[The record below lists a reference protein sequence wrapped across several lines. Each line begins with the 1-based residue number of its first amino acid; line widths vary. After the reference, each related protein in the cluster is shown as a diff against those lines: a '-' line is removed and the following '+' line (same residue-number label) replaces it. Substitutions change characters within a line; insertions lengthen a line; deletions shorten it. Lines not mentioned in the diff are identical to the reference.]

1 MKEDVGSASQPNARE
16 LIWEAFLKVTEDKN
30 LGDWLQ
36 EKYSEPNTFLRA
48 IERIVWGR
56 DGAQSCPD
64 LVTLIPNSDA
74 PELFVGLH
82 QLDYSKDAK
91 SGYFPHMSTLK
102 THMRSIIFNNFDP
115 FCEPLQVK
123 FQDCADRR
131 VDNFTIQY
139 IDGFAKGLICQG
151 IVGLI
156 DLLEWPEDDLNSAEL
171 LPLLLSLRFFKA
183 LYRHQTD
190 PTKYIYDALRV
201 GHETSEKQAPSALE
215 LMGQFKKAMA
225 QLRVSTGKTH
235 PTPTALNMCIA
246 EFNKLV
252 QRKYKVDGPKRKVI
266 LSLLRVPEEF
276 VDLLSGHYDKFKHS
290 TSGVPRSACM
300 YQEEV
305 LPESYP

>member
-1 MKEDVGSASQPNARE
+1 MFVVFAYFLPVSVLITVWFHLCSARSGQRTTSTQPSCYHFCCLWDSSRLCIGTKQIQQSTSMMHYVKGSNDYFILDCLFACNERVRE
-16 LIWEAFLKVTEDKN
+16 HVN
-30 LGDWLQ
+30 RVSSRV
-36 EKYSEPNTFLRA
+36 Y
-48 IERIVWGR
+48 ERVLYVMPCVCTWNFRWG
-56 DGAQSCPD
+56 
-64 LVTLIPNSDA
+64 
-74 PELFVGLH
+74 
-82 QLDYSKDAK
+82 
-91 SGYFPHMSTLK
+91 
-102 THMRSIIFNNFDP
+102 
-115 FCEPLQVK
+115 
-123 FQDCADRR
+123 
-131 VDNFTIQY
+131 
-139 IDGFAKGLICQG
+139 
-151 IVGLI
+151 
-156 DLLEWPEDDLNSAEL
+156 
-171 LPLLLSLRFFKA
+171 
-183 LYRHQTD
+183 
-190 PTKYIYDALRV
+190 V